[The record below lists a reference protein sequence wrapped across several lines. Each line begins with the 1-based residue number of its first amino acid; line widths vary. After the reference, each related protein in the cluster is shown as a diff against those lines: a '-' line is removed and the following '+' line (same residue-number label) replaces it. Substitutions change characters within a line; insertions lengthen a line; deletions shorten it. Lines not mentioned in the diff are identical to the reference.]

1 MEVKI
6 TSIRDFHVLA
16 RYGRQLHVGTVGTSA
31 PKWDLFFFEKYFRLK
46 KTKDALQ

>member
-31 PKWDLFFFEKYFRLK
+31 PKWDLKNIFDLK
-46 KTKDALQ
+46 KQKMRSNKQT